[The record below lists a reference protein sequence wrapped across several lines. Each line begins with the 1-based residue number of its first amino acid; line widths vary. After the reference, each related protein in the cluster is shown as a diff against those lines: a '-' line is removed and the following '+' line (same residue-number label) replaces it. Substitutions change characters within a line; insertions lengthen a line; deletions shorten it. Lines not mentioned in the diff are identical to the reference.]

1 MSSLTRSSAALPVLN
16 RTQRPARSGFFTP
29 LVFMKQLG
37 ARQVKTGQ
45 GMIHDSVKLVAAY
58 DFFRLPRTVD
68 VAMDEARQAKA
79 KVSFR

>member
-1 MSSLTRSSAALPVLN
+1 
-16 RTQRPARSGFFTP
+16 
-29 LVFMKQLG
+29 
-37 ARQVKTGQ
+37 
-45 GMIHDSVKLVAAY
+45 MIHDSVKLVAAY